1 MTRDSLHRHAP
12 DSQERLTPLVHTA
25 QNRCF
30 GCGPANP
37 VGLHLEFSL
46 AEDLAVI
53 CDASIA
59 DTYEG
64 PQGYLHGGIIA
75 TLLDET
81 MSKAVRAHNM
91 VAMTRHM
98 EVDYRRPVP
107 SQTPMRL
114 VGRLVRSESRKHWVE
129 ASILDAHGTALAHSK
144 GLFIEVKP
152 RHERVAL
159 TGEPTPHG

>member
-1 MTRDSLHRHAP
+1 MRDSTHDDAP
-12 DSQERLTPLVHTA
+12 VTQNNLTPLAHSA

-37 VGLHLEFSL
+37 VGMQLEFK
-46 AEDLAVI
+46 LAVDKAVV
-53 CDASIA
+53 CDAWVA

-64 PQGYLHGGIIA
+64 PRGYVHGGIIA
-75 TLLDET
+75 TLIDET
-81 MSKAVRAHNM
+81 MSKAVRAHNF

-107 SQTPMRL
+107 SRSPLRL
-114 VGRLVRSESRKHWVE
+114 MGRLVRSEGRKHWTE
-129 ASILDAHGTALAHSK
+129 AAILDMDGNVLAQGK

-152 RHERVAL
+152 RKEEPVL
-159 TGEPTPHG
+159 SGEPTPHG